1 VSVSYYVYYRV
12 SPARHDAAR
21 QAVAAMFLSL
31 RETQGIVGSLAC
43 RRDDPDTWMEIYEG
57 VNDEVAFGN
66 ALVQAARH
74 CAIDACLQSGAVRKT
89 EIFMPVNMDRAVAG
103 RSAAE

>member
-1 VSVSYYVYYRV
+1 MSVSYYVYYRV

-21 QAVAAMFLSL
+21 QAVAAMFLNL
-31 RETQGIVGSLAC
+31 HETQGIVGRLAC

-57 VNDEVAFGN
+57 VGDEVAFGN
-66 ALVQAARH
+66 ALEQAARH
-74 CAIDACLQSGAVRKT
+74 CAIDACLQSGAARKT
-89 EIFMPVNMDRAVAG
+89 EIFMPLNMDRSTAS

>member
-1 VSVSYYVYYRV
+1 MSVSYYVYYRV

-21 QAVAAMFLSL
+21 EAVAAMFLNL
-31 RETQGIVGSLAC
+31 RETQGIVGRLAC

-57 VNDEVAFGN
+57 VSDEVAFGS
-66 ALVQAARH
+66 ALEQAARD
-74 CAIDACLQSGAVRKT
+74 CGIDACLKPGTARKT
-89 EIFMPVNMDRAVAG
+89 EIFMPLNRDRSTAS

>member
-1 VSVSYYVYYRV
+1 MSVSYYVYYRV

-21 QAVAAMFLSL
+21 QDVAAMFLNL
-31 RETQGIVGSLAC
+31 RETQGIDGRLAC

-57 VNDEVAFGN
+57 VGDEVAFGS
-66 ALVQAARH
+66 ALEQAARH
-74 CAIDACLQSGAVRKT
+74 CGIDACLKPGAARKT
-89 EIFMPVNMDRAVAG
+89 EIFMPLNRDHAVAR